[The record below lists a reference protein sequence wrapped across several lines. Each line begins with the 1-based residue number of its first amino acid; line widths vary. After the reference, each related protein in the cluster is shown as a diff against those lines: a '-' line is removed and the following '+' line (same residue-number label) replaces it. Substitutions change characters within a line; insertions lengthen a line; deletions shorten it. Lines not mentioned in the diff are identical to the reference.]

1 MKEKRTRGRYKQY
14 LYDPDVKIPI
24 STQNDHKRENNL
36 LLNNKISTV
45 NKSVNQD
52 QEKEK
57 EKTINQQ
64 NSSNEFLII
73 TSDNLVEELE
83 TIQSESES
91 SDEIEEEKEEDLIND
106 DLKNII
112 QDKDITRDELAAA
125 FLAAFFNG
133 KITQSSLTDFLQLS
147 NIIWPIKMPTTFD
160 GLIKVINGEKP
171 NLMANKTWYC
181 SICLEKTTKLDDRFQ
196 RACKKCKSK

>member
-1 MKEKRTRGRYKQY
+1 MKEKKTRGRYKQY

-36 LLNNKISTV
+36 LLN
-45 NKSVNQD
+45 KSVNQE
-52 QEKEK
+52 QEK

-64 NSSNEFLII
+64 KSSNEFLII

-91 SDEIEEEKEEDLIND
+91 SDEIEEEKEDDLINYN
-106 DLKNII
+106 LKNII
-112 QDKDITRDELAAA
+112 QDKDITKDELAAA

-147 NIIWPIKMPTTFD
+147 NIISPIKLPTTFD
-160 GLIKVINGEKP
+160 GLIKVVNGEKP
-171 NLMANKTWYC
+171 NLMVNKTWYC

>member
-64 NSSNEFLII
+64 NSSNEFLIL
-73 TSDNLVEELE
+73 TSDSLVEELE

-147 NIIWPIKMPTTFD
+147 IYCWIINFPCRNLFYFQWLKLFHFHWLSNDYECAWALIHVWKLKIFGQVLAFFFD
-160 GLIKVINGEKP
+160 PE
-171 NLMANKTWYC
+171 
-181 SICLEKTTKLDDRFQ
+181 
-196 RACKKCKSK
+196 